1 MVINPPG
8 DSVETRGSGSR
19 WCLATRRGA
28 PGGVC
33 SLVNTKAC
41 GAWRQ
46 RKSRQA
52 IVAVAVKTKALSA
65 WRYVSPTR
73 RFYYSNLGLL
83 ILCAWSTRL
92 LGYHNGRL
100 AGVPWVVAQNNIS
113 WVVARDGGWTRGTL
127 ELWLSQESLSMW
139 QQKTPFL
146 IAQEKLSQE
155 SHSGTSVAHLHTWPC
170 IRTWPNKGAL
180 NFSYKAWQF

>member
-100 AGVPWVVAQNNIS
+100 AGVPWVVAQNVSLEWWLGIGVKH
-113 WVVARDGGWTRGTL
+113 VVFL
-127 ELWLSQESLSMW
+127 ELWLRITSLELWLGMADEHEE
-139 QQKTPFL
+139 P
-146 IAQEKLSQE
+146 LSC
-155 SHSGTSVAHLHTWPC
+155 G
-170 IRTWPNKGAL
+170 
-180 NFSYKAWQF
+180 